1 MIVVKMLITKP
12 FTRRSGFRDATLIVI
27 ATEGDRT
34 EPIYFDGLKEKFH
47 KPSLH
52 LEVLKRTDPSLSS
65 PEHVL
70 RELDG
75 FKREYKLG
83 KDDEL
88 WMVVDRDRWPELTL
102 SEVARQCEQKR
113 FYIAVSNPCFELW
126 LLLHHT
132 DLPSFTTSPT
142 SREMEEMLRSAIG
155 AYNKNN
161 PAIENLI
168 PGIRVAIE
176 RAEILDENPAD
187 RWPQRT
193 GTRVYLLARKIVS

>member
-1 MIVVKMLITKP
+1 MLITKP

-52 LEVLKRTDPSLSS
+52 LEVLRRTDPSLSS

-83 KDDEL
+83 KDHEL

-102 SEVARQCEQKR
+102 AEVARQCEQKR
-113 FYIAVSNPCFELW
+113 FYIAVSNPCFEFW

-132 DLPSFTTSPT
+132 DWPSSAAHP
-142 SREMEEMLRSAIG
+142 SSKEMEELLRNEIG
-155 AYNKNN
+155 SYSKNN
-161 PAIENLI
+161 PVIEKLI
-168 PGIRVAIE
+168 PKIDDAIE
-176 RAEILDENPAD
+176 RAENLDENPAD

-193 GTRVYLLARKIVS
+193 GTRVYLLARKIIG